1 MKNVRHLAY
10 LGLIAVLFIIAGCSS
25 GDAPPKQA
33 LQDAMKNMEKLDSY
47 SAKMS
52 LGIDNLELP
61 ASKAQSGM
69 DMTTVIAGM
78 MKGAK
83 LDIKM
88 VYAKEPKRT
97 DMELNLQLSGTT
109 ITIPMIMTDEK
120 LYMKLPAL
128 PMLQLPESAAGKFVV
143 LDLKALAEQQGAAA
157 TTLDAAAQQQL
168 VQEVGA
174 VVLKHFDE
182 KTYFKSVKAK
192 DAGVPD
198 DVKADQVVQFKMD
211 ENNYKQSVETI
222 VNDMVPELLTV
233 IASNE
238 TYLQAIQKSKEDVE
252 KMKTDWEADKAAK
265 TDYLNQNVK
274 VNELSVTG
282 AINKDKMLAYQA
294 GKVNVELTNK
304 DNGGITKVNVH
315 YDMTYGDLNGN
326 PKFLYELPT
335 DAVKFEDLMKQMQLP
350 LGL

>member
-1 MKNVRHLAY
+1 MKTVQRLAY
-10 LGLIAVLFIIAGCSS
+10 VALIAVLFVIAGCSS

-33 LQDAMKNMEKLDSY
+33 LQDAMKNMEKLDGY

-52 LGIDNLELP
+52 LGIDNIELP
-61 ASKAQSGM
+61 ASEAQNGI
-69 DMTTVIAGM
+69 DMTTVITGM

-97 DMELNLQLSGTT
+97 DMELNLLLSGTT
-109 ITIPMIMTDEK
+109 ITIPMIMTDDK

-128 PMLQLPESAAGKFVV
+128 PMLQLPESAAGKFVE

-168 VQEVGA
+168 VQELGA

-192 DAGVPD
+192 DAGIPD
-198 DVKADQVVQFKMD
+198 EVKADQVIQFKMD
-211 ENNYKQSVETI
+211 ESNYKQSVEAI
-222 VNDMVPELLTV
+222 VNEMVPELLTV
-233 IASNE
+233 IASNDS
-238 TYLQAIQKSKEDVE
+238 YLQAIQKSKGDVE
-252 KMKTDWEADKAAK
+252 KMKTDWETDKAAK
-265 TDYLNQNVK
+265 IDYLNQNVK

-294 GKVNVELTNK
+294 GKVNVELTDK
-304 DNGGITKVNVH
+304 DTGGTTKVNVH

-326 PKFLYELPT
+326 PKFLYEVPT